1 MYRSTG
7 IGPSRRMRPR
17 KTSSSAASPSSARA
31 LDIDRRRSAP
41 AGPADHPN
49 ADQHHRQ
56 GIENARGEGTDGE
69 EMSGVRLAE
78 ELAERARHAVADQ
91 KGAGDHAGPPQRQL
105 RMREPPQHGKEDE
118 AFQRRL

>member
-1 MYRSTG
+1 MYRSNG
-7 IGPSRRMRPR
+7 IRPPRRMRPR
-17 KTSSSAASPSSARA
+17 KTSSTAALPQSARA
-31 LDIDRRRSAP
+31 VDIDRRRRAP

-78 ELAERARHAVADQ
+78 ELAKRVRPAGGAR
-91 KGAGDHAGPPQRQL
+91 KGAG
-105 RMREPPQHGKEDE
+105 QHSR
-118 AFQRRL
+118 APAP